1 MKEKNSLGLNKRVQ
15 KKYEG
20 IDLDKAIESLNIDI
34 SDVDRTFESF
44 KIMAR
49 DRGYEVLEHWNG
61 DSLPEVPKPF
71 KPYIIIIKND
81 TAGTGSV
88 FHQFGAPKIPEDEKV
103 LKNFIVVIHNRQF
116 GTTFSFGIGFSA
128 FEPYLEGVTPF
139 WWPYTDEYVE
149 SEFFKKR
156 YSKSGINTGNE
167 HYYKLEEDTLEF
179 LVDYP
184 EKYYN
189 RKIMKVEAL
198 EEMQSL
204 GLNKRVQRDF
214 AKREEDPV
222 DELDGR
228 VELYTEQEAIDFV
241 KAYAKARGFDHI
253 VESHGFQ
260 YSNDYEAGT
269 VFIISELGIEKTR
282 IFIKIT
288 SGPSTNFATGKETYV
303 DMFVGYLTKSRK
315 SEDHI
320 DYIYRW
326 NATYDH
332 VIEKHVYAHDI
343 VKLFNLAED
352 RIEESKASV
361 NESTAGLG
369 LNKRVQKSFKEEDP
383 VEGMEE
389 ETIKSIFIDN
399 IEEALYSPYPSLGSD
414 LGFTCD
420 DSDKV
425 KICGEY
431 YPGCEL
437 WPIKRLPW
445 YITSILVG
453 DKDGHLKGIEIKYRL
468 VDKPLVNCK
477 NSGKLFL
484 SVYELPTDIVDEIEK
499 QLAVDWDNMGV
510 LDSREKYV
518 MEDKEV
524 TEAFSAAWREQLM
537 SD

>member
-1 MKEKNSLGLNKRVQ
+1 MKDKNRLGLNKRVQ

-20 IDLDKAIESLNIDI
+20 IDLDKAIESLSIDI
-34 SDVDRTFESF
+34 SDVDRSFESF

-49 DRGYEVLEHWNG
+49 DRGYEVLEYWNG
-61 DSLPEVPKPF
+61 DSSPEVPKPF

-81 TAGTGSV
+81 TTGSGSV
-88 FHQFGAPKIPEDEKV
+88 FHRFGAPKIPEDEKI
-103 LKNFIVVIHNRQF
+103 LKNFVVGIHNRRF
-116 GTTFSFGIGFSA
+116 GITFSFGIGFSA
-128 FEPYLEGVTPF
+128 FEPYVEGVTPF

-149 SEFFKKR
+149 SDFFKKR
-156 YSKSGINTGNE
+156 YSKSGIDTGTE
-167 HYYKLEEDTLEF
+167 KYFKLEEDTLEF

-189 RKIMKVEAL
+189 RKIMKVEDLVEA
-198 EEMQSL
+198 QNL
-204 GLNKRVQRDF
+204 GLNKRIQKGF
-214 AKREEDPV
+214 AKKDEDPV
-222 DELDGR
+222 SEFDGR
-228 VELYTEQEAIDFV
+228 VELYTEKEATDFV
-241 KAYAKARGFDHI
+241 RSYAKARGFDHI
-253 VESHGFQ
+253 VESYAFKL
-260 YSNDYEAGT
+260 SNDYEAKT
-269 VFIISELGIEKTR
+269 VFIIPSPWLEKSR
-282 IFIKIT
+282 ILIKIT
-288 SGPSTNFATGKETYV
+288 SGPSTNFTTGKETYV
-303 DMFVGYLTKSRK
+303 EMFVGYLTKSRK

-320 DYIYRW
+320 DHIYKW
-326 NATYDH
+326 NATYDS
-332 VIEKHVYAHDI
+332 VLTKHVYAHDI
-343 VKLFNLAED
+343 VKLFNLAEE
-352 RIEESKASV
+352 RIEETL
-361 NESTAGLG
+361 NESRASLG
-369 LNKRVQKSFKEEDP
+369 LNKRVQKSFKEEDS

-420 DSDKV
+420 DADKV

-437 WPIKRLPW
+437 WSIKRLPW

-468 VDKPLVNCK
+468 IDRPLVNGK
-477 NSGKLFL
+477 NFGRLFL

-499 QLAVDWDNMGV
+499 QLAVDWDSMGV

-524 TEAFSAAWREQLM
+524 SEAFSAAWREQLM
-537 SD
+537 TD